1 MARAPFIIFER
12 KIAAGRVFM
21 ARFYDTAG
29 KIVKTKTFPD
39 VKSAGAAARKA
50 EGLLKNGIIANAA
63 NPDAAT
69 YLKTF
74 WTRDSDYARGR
85 ALRGIVLSERYLTN
99 SFYVINRHLVPK
111 IKGMRLLDIDA
122 DFLEGVILDWG
133 LFAPRRR
140 AL

>member
-69 YLKTF
+69 DPPRVCRSLCYVSPAPT
-74 WTRDSDYARGR
+74 ARPSR
-85 ALRGIVLSERYLTN
+85 PA
-99 SFYVINRHLVPK
+99 
-111 IKGMRLLDIDA
+111 
-122 DFLEGVILDWG
+122 
-133 LFAPRRR
+133 
-140 AL
+140 